1 MSLRL
6 DEQSEGVQKF
16 NLHVVTPLL
25 KTVCKFQSVV
35 SDDVAVQFW
44 SRQNDWLDDATT
56 ASSYFPTCVV
66 IVLNV
71 LLLAEVAIVT
81 PATVIFFHLLIV
93 TIVLVDVVGVVT
105 DQTNSIFKDFV
116 DCLLR

>member
-35 SDDVAVQFW
+35 SDNVTVQFR